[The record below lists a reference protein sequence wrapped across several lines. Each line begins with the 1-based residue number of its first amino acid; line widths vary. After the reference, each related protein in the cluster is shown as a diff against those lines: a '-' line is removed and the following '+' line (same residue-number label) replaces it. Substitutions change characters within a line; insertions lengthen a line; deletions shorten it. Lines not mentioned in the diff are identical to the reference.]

1 MIGRGGVQQQQSPPE
16 PFAFNLRE
24 TSGVGRIGGF
34 SRSMDKR
41 WGLVWLDDGCD
52 TWKPRGFDL
61 HSFTGSTTTHAIHG
75 FAAALLQVQQSKN
88 LVVNALALMREGG
101 QIDVLDIDSV
111 RGFGSKNDDFG
122 LTLGLRLITV
132 IIFL

>member
-1 MIGRGGVQQQQSPPE
+1 MIGRDPQQQSPSE
-16 PFAFNLRE
+16 AFAFNLRE

-61 HSFTGSTTTHAIHG
+61 HSFTGSRTTHVFQG
-75 FAAALLQVQQSKN
+75 LAAALLQVQRSN

-101 QIDVLDIDSV
+101 QIDVLDVDAV
-111 RGFGSKNDDFG
+111 RFC
-122 LTLGLRLITV
+122 
-132 IIFL
+132 